1 MQGITSNEIQIL
13 SYRQKLFIDGMYIRS
28 PRGDRDIY
36 IIMKI
41 NLRYSNNSGIRFDFE
56 FGSQIGAD
64 LKVKTY
70 RIVGPVNGVNTM
82 TLINILNGC

>member
-1 MQGITSNEIQIL
+1 MGITSSEMQIL
-13 SYRQKLFIDGMYIRS
+13 SYRQKLFIDGIYIRG

-41 NLRYSNNSGIRFDFE
+41 NLSYSNNSGIRFDFE
-56 FGSQIGAD
+56 FGSQSGVD
-64 LKVKTY
+64 LKVNIY
-70 RIVGPVNGVNTM
+70 HIVGPVNGVNTM